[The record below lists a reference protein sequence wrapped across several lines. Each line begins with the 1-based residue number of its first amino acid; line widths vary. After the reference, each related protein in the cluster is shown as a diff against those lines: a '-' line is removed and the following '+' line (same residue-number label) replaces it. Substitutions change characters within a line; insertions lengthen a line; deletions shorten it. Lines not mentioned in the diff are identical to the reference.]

1 MRPDRFDAGFHK
13 IPICFVNMLYSGAR
27 CTNEVIFLD
36 VRGVRS
42 RHVCQQREKKEKVPI
57 DRRCSLMQEVSVL
70 RNRVPASFFAILH
83 LGRSSSIFIF
93 IFFFPLSS
101 KREFSSSLDFIS
113 FSSSSFL
120 TTSSSEVLNLIIKT
134 RGQNKFV
141 IKIYIDIYI
150 QRVEEEIIGCNI

>member
-13 IPICFVNMLYSGAR
+13 IPVCFVNMLYSGAR

-70 RNRVPASFFAILH
+70 RNRVLASFFTWDVRVRFLF
-83 LGRSSSIFIF
+83 L
-93 IFFFPLSS
+93 FFFPFILEKGVFFRRSILFHFLP
-101 KREFSSSLDFIS
+101 RVSLQH
-113 FSSSSFL
+113 
-120 TTSSSEVLNLIIKT
+120 
-134 RGQNKFV
+134 R
-141 IKIYIDIYI
+141 
-150 QRVEEEIIGCNI
+150 RARC

>member
-42 RHVCQQREKKEKVPI
+42 QHVCQQREKKEKVPI

-70 RNRVPASFFAILH
+70 RNRVLASFFAILH

-93 IFFFPLSS
+93 IFF
-101 KREFSSSLDFIS
+101 SLYPRKGN
-113 FSSSSFL
+113 FL
-120 TTSSSEVLNLIIKT
+120 RRSILFHFLP
-134 RGQNKFV
+134 
-141 IKIYIDIYI
+141 
-150 QRVEEEIIGCNI
+150 RVSLQHRRARC

>member
-141 IKIYIDIYI
+141 IKIYIDIYTTCRGRDN
-150 QRVEEEIIGCNI
+150 RV

>member
-1 MRPDRFDAGFHK
+1 MRPDRFDTGFHK
-13 IPICFVNMLYSGAR
+13 IPICFVNMLYSGAW

-70 RNRVPASFFAILH
+70 RNRVPASFFSILH

-93 IFFFPLSS
+93 IFF
-101 KREFSSSLDFIS
+101 SLYPRKGN
-113 FSSSSFL
+113 FL
-120 TTSSSEVLNLIIKT
+120 RRSILFHFLP
-134 RGQNKFV
+134 
-141 IKIYIDIYI
+141 
-150 QRVEEEIIGCNI
+150 RVSLQHRRARC